1 MKSKKIETKLKAN
14 KDKLPLYFNDAI
26 CKKAVD
32 KDFYVSSKKFKDE
45 DYDIYSFYKPITRF

>member
-1 MKSKKIETKLKAN
+1 MKSKEIKTKLEAN

-26 CKKAVD
+26 CTKVVN
-32 KDFYVSSKKFKDE
+32 KDLDVRSKKFKDE